1 MVLKSSMLTVDVN
14 IVSFGGL
21 LLNNS
26 GQKPG
31 QVCTFQNKTNIYR
44 YIQNY
49 LEMES
54 KSTAWHIGVDSKIIT
69 NRDLNSLAEIFPS
82 PVNLIEET
90 FFFSTQNL
98 EAINKHDKYFDNT
111 LRCYNQ

>member
-14 IVSFGGL
+14 IVSLSGL

-26 GQKPG
+26 GQKPD
-31 QVCTFQNKTNIYR
+31 QVCTFQNKTNIYQ

-49 LEMES
+49 LEMEF

-82 PVNLIEET
+82 PGNLIEEP
-90 FFFSTQNL
+90 FFF
-98 EAINKHDKYFDNT
+98 FDPE
-111 LRCYNQ
+111 LRGNNQK